1 MLEEKE
7 QKMGNYIN
15 FCDIN
20 ENQMDID
27 NKSKTFVDKNKSDTM
42 KKQHGFSSKKNDSPD
57 DENSNINRIN
67 NTDANNEM
75 TEEKYQE
82 EDIYNN
88 IYFPDTDYGDKENNF
103 YGEDFNYNVEVN
115 RSFASYHVSH
125 NQTSENFT
133 ENMAY
138 KTEVTNDNTN
148 K

>member
-15 FCDIN
+15 YCEN

-27 NKSKTFVDKNKSDTM
+27 NKSKTFVDKNKSDTF
-42 KKQHGFSSKKNDSPD
+42 KKQYGFLSKKKDSLE
-57 DENSNINRIN
+57 ENRNINRIN
-67 NTDANNEM
+67 NNDANNEI
-75 TEEKYQE
+75 TEEKDQE
-82 EDIYNN
+82 EEIYNN
-88 IYFPDTDYGDKENNF
+88 IYFPDTDYADKDNF
-103 YGEDFNYNVEVN
+103 YGEDFNYDVEVN
-115 RSFASYHVSH
+115 RSFASYHASH

-133 ENMAY
+133 EKMTY